1 MKLKS
6 PHLKTYHPLDT
17 KTNLTAKKIETE
29 NLTKPCI
36 FKISSSV
43 AGMAW
48 QQPNQWNW
56 GSSWTADGKR
66 YYKRDADGNRVTRGY
81 LNRQEESFK
90 DLKEKL
96 RLAEEKVETKEQEV
110 KTREKQVNS
119 EKSEKEKLLREKL
132 DLQAQLFKERTEKED
147 LRTRGRTLLLRL
159 QKTNEELRKKIE
171 ALERKKD
178 TEGSSSSSSS
188 STSKA
193 RVN

>member
-1 MKLKS
+1 
-6 PHLKTYHPLDT
+6 
-17 KTNLTAKKIETE
+17 
-29 NLTKPCI
+29 
-36 FKISSSV
+36 
-43 AGMAW
+43 MAW

-66 YYKRDADGNRVTRGY
+66 YYKRDADGNRATPGY

-90 DLKEKL
+90 NLKEKL
-96 RLAEEKVETKEQEV
+96 RLAEEKVETREKEV
-110 KTREKQVNS
+110 KS

-188 STSKA
+188 STSK
-193 RVN
+193 